1 MLGLVYLARATEG
14 LAPVKRFA
22 ESYQTHASGADHSL
36 VVICK
41 GHRSDSEIDE
51 TRRQFGQPVE
61 IISVSD
67 DGFDIGAYINAAQ
80 TLKYE
85 RLCFLNTF
93 TEIAA
98 DNWLGILDRQL
109 SQPGTGI
116 AGATGSFESVRTTID
131 FVAKAAWLCLVQR
144 LPYDP
149 DLANQFQWVFELYAQ
164 PWLQRRGWQ
173 KRALDRLRVRGSGRL
188 ASGTPSIWR
197 EHWKAVTGYA
207 GDLSAWLD
215 GFPEFPNPHIRSNG
229 FAVRREI
236 FNRIVSECQPTKE
249 SAMHFESGADGY
261 TAKIRQL
268 GQKAEVVDKDGTGYD
283 VSEWP
288 KSRTFRLGD
297 QRGLILTDNQ
307 SRNFEAMSSGTKATH
322 ARVTWGDYAAPAP
335 DWFRDLGFSFMKGA
349 QASAHLP
356 KA

>member
-1 MLGLVYLARATEG
+1 ML
-14 LAPVKRFA
+14 K
-22 ESYQTHASGADHSL
+22 SYRTHAPGVDHSL
-36 VVICK
+36 IVICK
-41 GHRSDSEIDE
+41 GHGSESELEE

-61 IISVSD
+61 IISVGD
-67 DGFDIGAYINAAQ
+67 DGFDIGAYINAAR
-80 TLKYE
+80 TLKHE

-109 SQPGTGI
+109 SQPAMGI
-116 AGATGSFESVRTTID
+116 VGAMGSFESVRTTID
-131 FVAKAAWLCLVQR
+131 FVAKAAWLCLVQH

-149 DLANQFQWVFELYAQ
+149 DLAHQFEWLFELYAQ

-173 KRALDRLRVRGSGRL
+173 TRTLDRLRVRASGRL
-188 ASGTPSIWR
+188 ALGTPSIWR
-197 EHWKAVTGYA
+197 EHWKGVTGYA
-207 GDLSAWLD
+207 GNLSAWLD

-229 FAVRREI
+229 FIVRREI
-236 FNRIVSECQPTKE
+236 FNRIASECPPTKE

-268 GQKAEVVDKDGTGYD
+268 GLKAQVVDKDGTAYD

-288 KSRTFRLGD
+288 QSRTFRLGD

-307 SRNFEAMSSGTKATH
+307 SRNFDAMSEGTKATH
-322 ARVTWGDYAAPAP
+322 VRVTWGDYAAPAP
-335 DWFRDLGFSFMKGA
+335 DWYRDLGFSFTKRER
-349 QASAHLP
+349 ASAHSA